1 MATSNATRKAAFEA
15 HKEAV
20 GRLKGAQWQV
30 VKFSE
35 SRGKSQHRH
44 LWYHD
49 DTLHF
54 CDGELDAWGHPEGL
68 RSNSIALKD
77 VHDVRRARGRRA
89 GETGRTNSLT
99 APYLTHLS
107 LLLSTPVRTPMPAI
121 LPIDPFHS

>member
-68 RSNSIALKD
+68 RNNSIALKD

-107 LLLSTPVRTPMPAI
+107 LLLSTPVLTPMHSI